1 MRTLLPLLA
10 AILAGCAATP
20 EEPEP
25 IVVERLAPAAAAAAI
40 RPLADGDLAAVR
52 ETTPPGLFERL
63 AVQTFQVSDGPG
75 EFETYALAPPPG
87 GVGEAQV
94 VRLGT
99 AFGGPGITGYF
110 PADVDRNGEP
120 DLAYAYGSGQYASAK
135 RYNVG
140 LLDRPGYRPPDPA
153 ALDPTT
159 LPAPA
164 RLRSRD
170 LDFAYRDPISLRAGE
185 GVDGGRVEVWDQA
198 RGVRLGTLSAA
209 PGGRPTFDLAP
220 DLPPHVR
227 KRLLPR

>member
-1 MRTLLPLLA
+1 MRTLAFLA
-10 AILAGCAATP
+10 LVLAGCASTP

-25 IVVERLAPAAAAAAI
+25 IVVERLGPAAAANAI
-40 RPLADGDLAAVR
+40 RPLADGDLNAVR

-87 GVGEAQV
+87 GVGEAQA

-99 AFGGPGITGYF
+99 AFGGPGVTGYF

-120 DLAYAYGSGQYASAK
+120 DLAFAYGSGQYASAK

-140 LLDRPGYRPPDPA
+140 LLDRPGYRPPNPA

-164 RLRSRD
+164 QVRSRD
-170 LDFAYRDPISLRAGE
+170 VDFAYRDPIALRG
-185 GVDGGRVEVWDQA
+185 DRGGRVEVWDEA
-198 RGVRLGTLSAA
+198 RGVRLGTLRAA
-209 PGGRPTFDLAP
+209 PGGRPAFDLAP

-227 KRLLPR
+227 KRLLSPRP